1 MLCKLS
7 RAIWIILSYYYYEV
21 KTVISLQSVSVG
33 RWRGTDIKHNS
44 EPKVSWSCPI
54 SLFSH
59 IYLHFALAVVVR
71 VKKNTKLKSFR
82 TCENKDVT
90 WLGEA
95 STVAYTCLVIQEFFI

>member
-7 RAIWIILSYYYYEV
+7 RVIWIIISYYYYEV

-33 RWRGTDIKHNS
+33 RWRGIDIKHNS

-59 IYLHFALAVVVR
+59 IYLYFALAVI
-71 VKKNTKLKSFR
+71 L
-82 TCENKDVT
+82 
-90 WLGEA
+90 WLGLKKKKKP
-95 STVAYTCLVIQEFFI
+95 S